1 LHDQESEEDDVRRLL
16 PVLLLAASA
25 FSADLK
31 PVDEKSYAQ
40 LVASAKGK
48 VLLVNF
54 WATWCVP
61 CRKEMPLLVAMEQR
75 LRAKGFQVITVSAD
89 EPEQEAAA
97 KAFLET
103 HKVPAPAYIRRAKD
117 DDAFIRLVDPK
128 WSGALPALL
137 LYGRDGKRVRSF
149 YGEADMKA
157 LEAAIVKLL

>member
-1 LHDQESEEDDVRRLL
+1 
-16 PVLLLAASA
+16 
-25 FSADLK
+25 
-31 PVDEKSYAQ
+31 
-40 LVASAKGK
+40 

-75 LRAKGFQVITVSAD
+75 LKAKGFQFITVSAD

-97 KAFLET
+97 KAFLEK
-103 HKVPAPAYIRRAKD
+103 HKVLAPAYFRRAKD
-117 DDAFIRLVDPK
+117 DDAFIRLVDPN

-137 LYGRDGKRVRSF
+137 LYGRDGKKVRAF

-157 LEAAIVKLL
+157 LEAAIVKLF